1 MARTFMPAFDVART
15 HTEGRMGTLRKVAT
29 WLLGAT
35 MACIFVYGLVRFPD
49 SPIHPCAEHGY
60 CGKQGQP
67 HTEQDFRAFSQWDG
81 LMSYWPVGIIALI
94 VLQGGVRLK
103 WGKDRSSV

>member
-35 MACIFVYGLVRFPD
+35 MACIFVYGLVRFLTAPYIHAPSMD
-49 SPIHPCAEHGY
+49 TAASKGNRTPSKTFAPSPSGTA
-60 CGKQGQP
+60 
-67 HTEQDFRAFSQWDG
+67 
-81 LMSYWPVGIIALI
+81 
-94 VLQGGVRLK
+94 
-103 WGKDRSSV
+103 